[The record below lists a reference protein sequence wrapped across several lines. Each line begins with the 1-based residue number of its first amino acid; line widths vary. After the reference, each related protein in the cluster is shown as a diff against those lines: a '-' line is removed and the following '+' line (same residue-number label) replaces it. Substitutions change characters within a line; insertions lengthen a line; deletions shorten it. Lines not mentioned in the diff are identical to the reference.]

1 MQVDDKF
8 IATQSTQHV
17 RLAQA
22 GLQALGHQL
31 QHAVTE
37 RVAEGVI
44 DDLEAVEIQK
54 QDGKARVALARPLDG
69 SVHTLR
75 QQQTVGQAREY
86 VAVGQLLNAL
96 LGGVLQ
102 RQIPHE
108 ADALHQTLF
117 VVAQR
122 HP

>member
-1 MQVDDKF
+1 MAVS
-8 IATQSTQHV
+8 ACLMRSSSVAPSCGYSAMPMLHWME
-17 RLAQA
+17 
-22 GLQALGHQL
+22 
-31 QHAVTE
+31 HAVTE

-54 QDGKARVALARPLDG
+54 QDGKARVALAGPLDG

-75 QQQTVGQAREY
+75 QQQAVGQAREY
-86 VAVGQLLNAL
+86 VSVGHLLKAH

-102 RQIPHE
+102 RHIPHE
-108 ADALHQTLF
+108 ADARHQTLF
-117 VVAQR
+117 VVAQL